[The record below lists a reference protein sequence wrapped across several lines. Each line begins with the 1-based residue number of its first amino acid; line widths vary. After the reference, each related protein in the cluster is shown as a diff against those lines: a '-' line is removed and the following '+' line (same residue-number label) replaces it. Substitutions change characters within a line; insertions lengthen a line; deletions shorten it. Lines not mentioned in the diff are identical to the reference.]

1 MNNDKAREIMNNVS
15 NRDLLKYNKS
25 IGFTGDSMNDGIAT
39 LIIVAAELDKV
50 KSGRAD
56 AERFLDMSTM
66 ALNEYLE
73 KALPDE
79 PEVDDEPAN

>member
-1 MNNDKAREIMNNVS
+1 MNNEKAKEIMNSVT

-25 IGFTGDSMNDGIAT
+25 IGFTGDAMNDGIAT
-39 LIIVAAELDKV
+39 LLIVAAELDKV

-56 AERFLDMSTM
+56 IDRFLDMTTV

-79 PEVDDEPAN
+79 PASE